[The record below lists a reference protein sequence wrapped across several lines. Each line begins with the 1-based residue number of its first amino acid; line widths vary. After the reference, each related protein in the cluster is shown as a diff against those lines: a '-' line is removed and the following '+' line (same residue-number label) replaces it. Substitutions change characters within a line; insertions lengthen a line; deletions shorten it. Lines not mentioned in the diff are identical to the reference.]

1 MDTAEL
7 RVDGNAI
14 AGLLQE
20 IFVAEV
26 TAARS
31 VCGGCGAIEPVG
43 ALVVYL
49 AGPGVVVRC
58 RHCDGIMIRIVRGR
72 GRTWLDLSGTRSIEL
87 L

>member
-1 MDTAEL
+1 MDVVEL

-31 VCGGCGAIEPVG
+31 ACGGCGAIEPVG

-58 RHCDGIMIRIVRGR
+58 PHCDGIMIRIVRNG

-87 L
+87 R